1 MFDFIRVAAAV
12 PEVSVGNVD
21 ANVVKIIEKAA
32 EADKKGVQLTVFPEL
47 AITGYSCGDLFFQSS
62 LLSAAKKGLR
72 DIAKASEKLDT
83 VIVVGL
89 PFDFDGRL
97 FNCAAVVFGGKV
109 YAIIPKTYLPVY
121 SEFYEPRWFTPGSEL
136 ENGTRTCRE
145 LQDEP
150 FAVGTDMIFDTGFF
164 RFGTEICEDI
174 WAPIPPSNYMA
185 LAGAEVL
192 LNLSASNE
200 KISKRRYRRA
210 MIQQHSASQTGA
222 YIYVSSRDARIFS
235 RCR

>member
-97 FNCAAVVFGGKV
+97 FNCAGVVFGGKV
-109 YAIIPKTYLPVY
+109 YARTSGRLYHRATIWR
-121 SEFYEPRWFTPGSEL
+121 SREPRCFSTS
-136 ENGTRTCRE
+136 
-145 LQDEP
+145 
-150 FAVGTDMIFDTGFF
+150 
-164 RFGTEICEDI
+164 
-174 WAPIPPSNYMA
+174 
-185 LAGAEVL
+185 
-192 LNLSASNE
+192 
-200 KISKRRYRRA
+200 RRA
-210 MIQQHSASQTGA
+210 TRR
-222 YIYVSSRDARIFS
+222 SRSVATAAP
-235 RCR
+235 